1 VESLRSLPA
10 TSLSWQKVKG
20 DEPLRVLPW
29 NGEPVAELRWN
40 TGIAAEGA
48 TARTADGA
56 WGFDRAGL
64 LTKQVRIDA
73 EAGIS
78 AAYDAAGW
86 EGGGELTTP
95 LGTRLTFRPANVMS
109 TRWAFVDDEGRP
121 YVSFVL
127 EMRRIFRTVQVVR
140 IEPAG
145 VGSGELPLLVTL
157 GSWLAVLARRDQA
170 SGVGTS

>member
-29 NGEPVAELRWN
+29 NADPVAELRWS

-56 WGFDRAGL
+56 WAFDRAGL
-64 LTKQVRIDA
+64 LTKKVRIEP

-78 AAYDAAGW
+78 AEYDAAGW
-86 EGGGELTTP
+86 EGGGELATQ
-95 LGTRLTFRPANVMS
+95 LGTRFTFRPANIMS
-109 TRWAFVDDEGRP
+109 TRWSFVDEGGQP
-121 YVSFVL
+121 YVTFLL
-127 EMRRIFRTVQVVR
+127 EMRRFFRTVQVVQ
-140 IEPAG
+140 IEAAG
-145 VGSGELPLLVTL
+145 AGSGELPLLVTL
-157 GSWLAVLARRDQA
+157 GTWLAVLARRDQA
-170 SGVGTS
+170 SGVGTG